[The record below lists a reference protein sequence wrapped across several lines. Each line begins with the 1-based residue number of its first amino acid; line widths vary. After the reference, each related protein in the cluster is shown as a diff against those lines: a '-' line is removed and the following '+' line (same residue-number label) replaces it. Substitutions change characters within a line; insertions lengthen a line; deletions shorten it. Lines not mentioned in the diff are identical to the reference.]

1 MRLKNKRALIT
12 GASRGIGRA
21 TAVKLASEGASVV
34 INYVEQQ
41 ELAEE
46 VVREIRRQ
54 GGDAWTA
61 GADVTNRKEV
71 DQMFTK
77 IKERYGRLDIL
88 VNNAGLGMRTPIE
101 EITGETMEKLFALN
115 ALSALYCAQ
124 AAVKLMQGGGVIINV
139 STLAVKKSLPGIGA
153 YRAAKAAL
161 EALTRQLAFELAPK
175 NIVVN
180 GVAPGAV
187 ETDRQHLLSPEVR
200 KRILESTPAG
210 RVAQPED
217 VANVIFLL
225 CLEES
230 FWIRGQILNVDGGAS
245 LV

>member
-1 MRLKNKRALIT
+1 MRLQHKRALIT

-21 TAVKLASEGASVV
+21 TTVKLASEGASVV
-34 INYVEQQ
+34 VNYLEHH
-41 ELAEE
+41 ELADE
-46 VVREIRRQ
+46 VVQEIRGK
-54 GGDAWTA
+54 GGDAWA
-61 GADVTNRKEV
+61 VAADVTNRKEV
-71 DQMFTK
+71 DQMFAK
-77 IKERYGRLDIL
+77 VNERYGRLDIL
-88 VNNAGLGMRTPIE
+88 VNNAGLGIRTPIE
-101 EITGETMEKLFALN
+101 EITGETMEKLYALN
-115 ALSALYCAQ
+115 TLGALYCAQ
-124 AAVKLMQGGGVIINV
+124 AAAKLMQGGGVIVNV

-187 ETDRQHLLSPEVR
+187 QTDRQPLLSAEAR

-210 RVAQPED
+210 RVARPED
-217 VANVIFLL
+217 IANVIFLL

>member
-1 MRLKNKRALIT
+1 MRLKNKRSLIT

-34 INYVEQQ
+34 VNYLEQQ

-46 VVREIRRQ
+46 VVREIRAQ
-54 GGDAWTA
+54 GGDAWAA
-61 GADVTNRKEV
+61 GADVTNRKDV
-71 DQMFTK
+71 DQMFAK
-77 IKERYGRLDIL
+77 INERYGRLDIL
-88 VNNAGLGMRTPIE
+88 VNNAGLGMRAPIE
-101 EITGETMEKLFALN
+101 QIDGQTMEKLFAINTLG
-115 ALSALYCAQ
+115 ALYCAQ
-124 AAVKLMQGGGVIINV
+124 AAARLMQGSGVIINV

-161 EALTRQLAFELAPK
+161 DALTRQLAFELAPK

-187 ETDRQHLLSPEVR
+187 ETDREHLLPPEVK
-200 KRILESTPAG
+200 KRIVESTPAG
-210 RVAQPED
+210 RVAQPAD
-217 VANVIFLL
+217 IANVIFLL

-230 FWIRGQILNVDGGAS
+230 FWIRGQIINADGAC
-245 LV
+245 L